1 MNENQIKTIVRE
13 VVKELA
19 GGEREEANKGLH
31 ARIMELDP
39 DTSRIRKT
47 VFLSEDIAEQL
58 DGFAKRTRVN
68 NSDIVE
74 LALIDILERYQNQ
87 F

>member
-1 MNENQIKTIVRE
+1 MNENQIKSIVKE
-13 VVKELA
+13 VVRELA
-19 GGEREEANKGLH
+19 GGREREEANKGLH

-58 DGFAKRTRVN
+58 DGFAKYNRVN

-74 LALIDILERYQNQ
+74 LALIDILGRY
-87 F
+87 